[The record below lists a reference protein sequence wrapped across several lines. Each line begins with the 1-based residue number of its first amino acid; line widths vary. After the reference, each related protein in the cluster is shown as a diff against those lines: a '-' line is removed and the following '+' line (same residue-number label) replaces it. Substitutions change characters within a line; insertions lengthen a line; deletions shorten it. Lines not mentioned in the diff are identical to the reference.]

1 MDVATVFFS
10 VAAVIESVVI
20 DQGTSWWDKPA
31 GSEMGFAWM
40 ETPEHFLGFRV
51 SIQTFKSQPHHA
63 SRDSSSLPIVVFRL
77 LGWGLHQRFDPAQ
90 NGFRIRPSSWLE
102 IPGFLGDHVGR
113 CLNCLYL
120 SISKSNRCWFI
131 QFRTLICIY
140 LLNYII
146 SSYPNASLKPRSF
159 NKFQQGPDLIWTSAV
174 GMQQTSALN
183 LSALIMLHLLL
194 VGVGSVV
201 RFGLNWAGWF

>member
-1 MDVATVFFS
+1 MNGDPRALLRISSFNPNLQITTPPCIPWFKFTSHCS
-10 VAAVIESVVI
+10 VPA
-20 DQGTSWWDKPA
+20 SWLRLTPA
-31 GSEMGFAWM
+31 
-40 ETPEHFLGFRV
+40 
-51 SIQTFKSQPHHA
+51 
-63 SRDSSSLPIVVFRL
+63 
-77 LGWGLHQRFDPAQ
+77 FDPAP